1 MKLKLINKKAVFELC
16 KDYMLGDPDTSQ
28 PILIKEDAPE
38 LCRAAACC
46 QAIMCAKGIFRL
58 AYPMSD
64 YAFLDNEGN
73 YIGNEDGCP
82 AEIDAQDTM
91 LEYVRRGWIP
101 KRFDEWGTF
110 AQSLMQ
116 NDVDNKFSERTNID
130 L

>member
-1 MKLKLINKKAVFELC
+1 MKLKRINVDAAFELC
-16 KDYMLGDPDTSQ
+16 KDYMLSDADTSL

-38 LCRAAACC
+38 LCRLAACC
-46 QAIMCAKGIFRL
+46 QAIMCAKNIYRL
-58 AYPMSD
+58 AYPMGD
-64 YAFLDNEGN
+64 YAFLDSEGN
-73 YIGNEDGCP
+73 YIGNKKGCP
-82 AEIDAQDTM
+82 AEVNAQGAM

-101 KRFDEWGTF
+101 KRFDEWGSF